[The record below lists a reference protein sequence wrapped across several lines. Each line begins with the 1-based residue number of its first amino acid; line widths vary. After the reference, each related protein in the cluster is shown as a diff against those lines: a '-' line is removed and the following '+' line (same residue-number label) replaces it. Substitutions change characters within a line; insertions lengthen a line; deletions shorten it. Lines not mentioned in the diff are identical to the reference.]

1 MYLERRPT
9 TETLNASLG
18 YVTQFT
24 SEFCAGKC
32 EKRKDE
38 SLSVILSKLLY
49 LCVVKYLLQS
59 TTLQFR
65 QSHKTLL

>member
-1 MYLERRPT
+1 MKFIKENGNSSPNFSFVNYYIHNNMANVLRGGLILDRGA
-9 TETLNASLG
+9 LNTSLG

-38 SLSVILSKLLY
+38 SLTVI
-49 LCVVKYLLQS
+49 
-59 TTLQFR
+59 
-65 QSHKTLL
+65 